1 MQAQLLDNME
11 IERERGITIKLQAAR
26 MDYYADDGK
35 KYVLLDGKN
44 STEPQKNS
52 KKHVFLTNPKTLK
65 NARGLGGEGG
75 GRVTP
80 KHSKTRVLESDPK
93 H

>member
-65 NARGLGGEGG
+65 NARGLGGG
-75 GRVTP
+75 GRLAP
-80 KHSKTRVLESDPK
+80 KHSKTPVFGSNQK